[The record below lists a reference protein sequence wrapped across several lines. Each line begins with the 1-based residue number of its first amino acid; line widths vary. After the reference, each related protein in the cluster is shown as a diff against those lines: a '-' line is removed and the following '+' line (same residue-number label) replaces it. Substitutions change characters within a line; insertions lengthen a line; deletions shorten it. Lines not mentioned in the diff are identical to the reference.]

1 MSLVNN
7 FLRHRFLIERLRM
20 AAHSLGDFED
30 DLAHSGEYAE
40 VKPFSK
46 RTLQR
51 DIKDIRE
58 IYHIDIQYNKSI
70 KKYEIVEDNDLYA
83 QNLFEAFD
91 VFRALQNHGNLSKL
105 IAFDHR
111 YPKGTSLPAGTQ
123 HLSTL
128 LQAIKQKKQLQLHY
142 YKF

>member
-7 FLRHRFLIERLRM
+7 FLRHRFLIERLRIT
-20 AAHSLGDFED
+20 ARSLGDFED

-51 DIKDIRE
+51 DINDIRE

-111 YPKGTSLPAGTQ
+111 YPKGTSHPAGTQ

>member
-7 FLRHRFLIERLRM
+7 FLRHRFLIEQLRM
-20 AAHSLGDFED
+20 AAHSLEDFED

-40 VKPFSK
+40 VKSFSK

-70 KKYEIVEDNDLYA
+70 KKYEIVEDNDLY
-83 QNLFEAFD
+83 
-91 VFRALQNHGNLSKL
+91 
-105 IAFDHR
+105 
-111 YPKGTSLPAGTQ
+111 
-123 HLSTL
+123 
-128 LQAIKQKKQLQLHY
+128 
-142 YKF
+142 